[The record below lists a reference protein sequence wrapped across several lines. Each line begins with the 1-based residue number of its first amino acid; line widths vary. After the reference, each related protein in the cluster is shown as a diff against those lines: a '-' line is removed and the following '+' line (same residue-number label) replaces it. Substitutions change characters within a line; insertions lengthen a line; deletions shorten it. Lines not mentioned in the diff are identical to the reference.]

1 MLDMIELDGDGRYS
15 SEQIA
20 KFKSDPN
27 LYRKFIKAIEK
38 ETNNSFLVVRT
49 YPPTLRRRRL

>member
-20 KFKSDPN
+20 KFKSDPD

-38 ETNNSFLVVRT
+38 ETNNSFLVVRA
-49 YPPTLRRRRL
+49 YPPTLPRRRL

>member
-1 MLDMIELDGDGRYS
+1 MLDMIQLDGDGRYS

-20 KFKSDPN
+20 KFKSDPD

-38 ETNNSFLVVRT
+38 ETNNSFLVVRA
-49 YPPTLRRRRL
+49 YPPTLRR